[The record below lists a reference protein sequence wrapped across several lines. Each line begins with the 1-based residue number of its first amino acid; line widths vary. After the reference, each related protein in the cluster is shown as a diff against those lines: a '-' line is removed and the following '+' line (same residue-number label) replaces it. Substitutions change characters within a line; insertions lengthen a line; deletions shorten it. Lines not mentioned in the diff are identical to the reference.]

1 LQESILPAQ
10 EQATDALSTEHL
22 QADLKGRSVRGG
34 VWTIGSQGTQYV
46 IAFVSTVVLAR
57 ILTPADFGLVAM
69 VVAVTGFGQAFADLG
84 LSEATIQSQEIN
96 HNQVSTLFWVNV
108 GIGAIL
114 TILTICLAP
123 VLAWIY
129 KQPNVKEITFVIS
142 LTFLICG
149 LRVQHE
155 ALLRRQMRFSAL
167 AFRDIVSVSAG
178 VLVAVVMAL
187 KGAGYWALVA
197 QPLTMNFTQVILT
210 WLLVKWIPSL
220 PRRDTK
226 IRSMLTFGGNVAAS
240 YLIIN
245 VNRSA
250 DNALVGWYCGAGPLG
265 LYSRAYNLLMLPVRQ
280 LSAPA
285 GAVVV
290 PAFSRIQNDPE
301 RFARYYLRVVNLITW
316 IAAAV
321 FGFLFVAAKPV
332 IALVLG
338 PQWKEAAPVF
348 QILAISALAQLL
360 LESTIWLFISQGHS
374 KRLLKLLLIVCPV
387 IVVSFAIGLPFGIE
401 GVALS
406 GSLVLLSILPWVLK
420 FSFRGTD
427 LTLQRLGRSLLC
439 PLSLS
444 MMGVLVAEIAL
455 RLIQPVSILLQLVV
469 VALSFAATYLLSILL
484 PPVRMEIFAFKRLL
498 SDLRPVGPI
507 AVPATGGIEAGSGC

>member
-1 LQESILPAQ
+1 LPVQ
-10 EQATDALSTEHL
+10 EQPSDVLSTDHL

-34 VWTIGSQGTQYV
+34 AWTITSQGMQFV
-46 IAFVSTVVLAR
+46 IASTSTVVLAR

-69 VVAVTGFGQAFADLG
+69 VVAITGLGQAFADLG
-84 LSEATIQSQEIN
+84 LSEATIQSPKIS
-96 HNQVSTLFWVNV
+96 HGQVSTLFWVNV

-114 TILTICLAP
+114 TILTMCLAP
-123 VLAWIY
+123 VLAWFY
-129 KQPNVKEITFVIS
+129 KQPSVEEITLVIS

-155 ALLRRQMRFSAL
+155 AILRRQMRFSAL
-167 AFRDIVSVSAG
+167 AFRDIVSLSLG
-178 VLVAVVMAL
+178 VLVAIVMAL
-187 KGAGYWALVA
+187 RGAGYWALVA
-197 QPLTMNFTQVILT
+197 QPLTTNFSQVVLT
-210 WLLVKWIPSL
+210 WLMVKWMPSL

-226 IRSMLTFGGNVAAS
+226 IRSMLTFGGSVAAS

-290 PAFSRIQNDPE
+290 PAFSRIQDDPE

-316 IAAAV
+316 IAAPV

-332 IALVLG
+332 VALVLG
-338 PQWKEAAPVF
+338 PQWKGAAPVF

-374 KRLLKLLLIVCPV
+374 NRLLKLLLMVCPV

-406 GSLVLLSILPWVLK
+406 GSLVLLSILPWILN

-427 LTLQRLGRSLLC
+427 LTLRRLGESLLC

-444 MMGVLVAEIAL
+444 MLGVLVAEIAL
-455 RLIQPVSILLQLVV
+455 RLIHPVSILLQLLV
-469 VALSFAATYLLSILL
+469 VALSLAATYLLSIVL

-498 SDLRPVGPI
+498 SDLRPVSPNAG
-507 AVPATGGIEAGSGC
+507 PATEGIEVESGC